1 MKWLFGTVSDFPAS
15 EYDRIRGLLTPSR
28 KVRIESLK
36 HPWDQKRSLTADLLM
51 ETLQGG
57 RIEMAPTGQPL
68 LAGGSMH
75 ISIAHSGE
83 AVVCAASED
92 PVGIDI
98 EKIRPM
104 DLAITR
110 HICTPEELCYLFGHT
125 PAEEELTYCEDPVLL
140 QRFFEIW
147 TGKEAYFKQK
157 GTGITNLK
165 SISILPL
172 PRKIILRDGYY
183 ITITDKSLR

>member
-68 LAGGSMH
+68 LAGGGMH

-110 HICTPEELCYLFGHT
+110 HICTPEELCYLFGHA

-172 PRKIILRDGYY
+172 PRKIILRDGYC